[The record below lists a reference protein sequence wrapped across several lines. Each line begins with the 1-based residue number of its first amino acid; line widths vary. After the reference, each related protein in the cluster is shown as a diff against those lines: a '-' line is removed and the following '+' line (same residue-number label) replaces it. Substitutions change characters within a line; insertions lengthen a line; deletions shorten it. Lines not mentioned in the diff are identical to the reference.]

1 MGRAPMGP
9 RTNGRAVQ
17 MGPRR
22 TSARSL
28 VLFPRTRQRRWPA
41 TTGLRAPAST
51 GRMKCLPEKFEGN
64 LMTYDNRQ
72 FYIDGAWVDPAEP
85 KEFKVIN
92 PADESVAGV
101 ISMGGSKDVE
111 RAVGAARRAFE
122 SYSRTSPA
130 ERLTLMQRIL
140 AAYKAHYGEI
150 AQAIS
155 TEMGAPITLAKGS
168 QTRIGVGHISAMID
182 VLKTFKFEEM
192 RGTVRL
198 VQEPVGVC
206 ALITP
211 WNWPMNQVAA
221 KVVPALA
228 AGCTMVLKPSEYSPF
243 SAILWAKVMHEA
255 GVPAGVFNLING
267 DGPSVGAPLA
277 SHRDID
283 MVSFTGSTRAGTE
296 VARSAAASVKRVH
309 QELGG
314 KSPNVLLED
323 ADFERAV
330 KQGVLHVFQNSG
342 QSCNAPTRM
351 LVPAEKM
358 AAVEAIAKRVAQSVI
373 VGDPAAENTTLGP
386 VVSKLQFDRVE
397 GFIEKGIA
405 EGAHLITGG
414 VGRPEGLAKGYYVK
428 PTIFSNV
435 RNDMTIAREEIF
447 GPVLCILPY
456 RTEEE
461 AVQIAND
468 TPYGLAAY
476 VWSEDKARARRVG
489 NRIRA
494 GQVALNGAYGD
505 MQTPFG
511 GFKMSGNGREYGE
524 FGLRDFLEV
533 KAMIGVD
540 AA

>member
-1 MGRAPMGP
+1 
-9 RTNGRAVQ
+9 
-17 MGPRR
+17 
-22 TSARSL
+22 
-28 VLFPRTRQRRWPA
+28 
-41 TTGLRAPAST
+41 
-51 GRMKCLPEKFEGN
+51 
-64 LMTYDNRQ
+64 MTYDDRQ
-72 FYIDGAWVDPAEP
+72 FYIDGAWVDPIEP

-92 PADESVAGV
+92 PATEEPAGV
-101 ISMGGSKDVE
+101 ISMGGPIDVN
-111 RAVGAARRAFE
+111 RAVAAAKRAFE
-122 SYSRTSPA
+122 AYSVSTPA
-130 ERLTLMQRIL
+130 ERLALLERVL
-140 AAYKAHYGEI
+140 AAYKLHYDEI

-155 TEMGAPITLAKGS
+155 TEMGAPISLAKGS
-168 QTRIGVGHISAMID
+168 QTRIGVGHISAMIE
-182 VLKTFKFEEM
+182 VLKNFQFEEV
-192 RGTVRL
+192 RGTTRL

-228 AGCTMVLKPSEYSPF
+228 AGCTMVLKPSEYAPF
-243 SAILWAKVMHEA
+243 SAVLWAKVMHEA
-255 GVPAGVFNLING
+255 GVPAGVFNLVNG
-267 DGPSVGAPLA
+267 DGPGVGAPLS

-296 VARSAAASVKRVH
+296 VARNAAATVKRVH

-314 KSPNVLLED
+314 KSPNVLLDD

-330 KQGVLHVFQNSG
+330 KQSVLHVFQNSG

-351 LVPAEKM
+351 LVPAGRM
-358 AAVEAIAKRVAQSVI
+358 AEVEAIAKRVAQSVV
-373 VGDPAAENTTLGP
+373 VGDPASDKTTVGP
-386 VVSKLQFDRVE
+386 VVSKLQFERVE
-397 GFIEKGIA
+397 NYIAKGIA
-405 EGAHLITGG
+405 EGAHLVTGG
-414 VGRPEGLAKGYYVK
+414 TGRPETIVRGYFVK

-456 RTEEE
+456 RSEDE

-476 VWSEDKARARRVG
+476 VWSSDPARARRVG
-489 NRIRA
+489 GRIRA
-494 GQVALNGAYGD
+494 GQVSLNGAYGD
-505 MQTPFG
+505 MKTPFG

-533 KAMIGVD
+533 KAVIGVD

>member
-1 MGRAPMGP
+1 M
-9 RTNGRAVQ
+9 N
-17 MGPRR
+17 
-22 TSARSL
+22 
-28 VLFPRTRQRRWPA
+28 
-41 TTGLRAPAST
+41 
-51 GRMKCLPEKFEGN
+51 
-64 LMTYDNRQ
+64 YDNRQ
-72 FYIDGAWVDPAEP
+72 FYIDGAWVDPVAP

-92 PADESVAGV
+92 PATEAVAGV
-101 ISMGGSKDVE
+101 ISMGGAKDVDL
-111 RAVGAARRAFE
+111 AVAAARRAFDG
-122 SYSRTSPA
+122 YSRTIPV
-130 ERLTLMQRIL
+130 ERLALLERVL
-140 AAYKAHYGEI
+140 AAYKAHYDEI
-150 AQAIS
+150 ALAIS
-155 TEMGAPITLAKGS
+155 TEMGAPITLAKGA
-168 QTRIGVGHISAMID
+168 QTRIGVGHISAMIE
-182 VLKTFKFEEM
+182 VLKTFKFEEL
-192 RGTVRL
+192 RGNTRL

-267 DGPSVGAPLA
+267 DGINVGSPLS
-277 SHRDID
+277 SHREVD
-283 MVSFTGSTRAGTE
+283 MVSFTGSTRAGTD
-296 VARSAAASVKRVH
+296 VARNAAASVKRVH

-314 KSPNVLLED
+314 KSPNVLLDD

-330 KQGVLHVFQNSG
+330 KQSVLHVFQNSG

-351 LVPAEKM
+351 LVPANRLAE
-358 AAVEAIAKRVAQSVI
+358 VEAIAKRVADTVL
-373 VGDPAAENTTLGP
+373 VGDPTLEKTVVGP

-397 GFIEKGIA
+397 GYIEKGIA
-405 EGAHLITGG
+405 EGAHLIAGG
-414 VGRPEGLAKGYYVK
+414 PGRPDGLTTGYYVK
-428 PTIFSNV
+428 PTIFSHV

-456 RTEEE
+456 HTEDD
-461 AVQIAND
+461 AVKIAND

-476 VWSEDKARARRVG
+476 VWSRDNIRARRVG

-494 GQVALNGAYGD
+494 GQVALNGASGD

-524 FGLRDFLEV
+524 FGLHDFLEV
-533 KAMIGVD
+533 KAVIGVD

>member
-1 MGRAPMGP
+1 MM
-9 RTNGRAVQ
+9 
-17 MGPRR
+17 
-22 TSARSL
+22 
-28 VLFPRTRQRRWPA
+28 
-41 TTGLRAPAST
+41 
-51 GRMKCLPEKFEGN
+51 
-64 LMTYDNRQ
+64 YDNRQ
-72 FYIDGAWVDPAEP
+72 FYIDGAWVDPVEP

-92 PADESVAGV
+92 PATEAVAGL
-101 ISMGGSKDVE
+101 ISMGGPKDVDL
-111 RAVGAARRAFE
+111 AVAAARRAFDE
-122 SYSRTSPA
+122 FSRTTPA
-130 ERLTLMQRIL
+130 ERLALLERVL
-140 AAYKAHYGEI
+140 AAYKAHYEEI

-168 QTRIGVGHISAMID
+168 QTRIGVGHISAMIE
-182 VLKTFKFEEM
+182 VLKTFKFEEL
-192 RGTVRL
+192 RGNTRL

-228 AGCTMVLKPSEYSPF
+228 AGCTMVLKPSEYSPL

-255 GVPAGVFNLING
+255 GVPPGVFNMING
-267 DGPSVGAPLA
+267 DGINVGAPLS
-277 SHRDID
+277 SHREVD

-296 VARSAAASVKRVH
+296 VARNAAASVKRVH

-314 KSPNVLLED
+314 KSPNILLDD

-330 KQGVLHVFQNSG
+330 KQSVLHVFQNSG

-351 LVPAEKM
+351 LVPAGKM
-358 AAVEAIAKRVAQSVI
+358 ADIEAIAKRVADTVL
-373 VGDPAAENTTLGP
+373 VGDPAAAATVVGP

-397 GFIEKGIA
+397 SYIEKGIA
-405 EGAHLITGG
+405 EGAHLIAGG
-414 VGRPEGLAKGYYVK
+414 AGRPDGLTKGYFVK

-456 RTEEE
+456 QTEDE
-461 AVQIAND
+461 AVKIAND

-476 VWSEDKARARRVG
+476 VWSEDNVRARRVG

-494 GQVALNGAYGD
+494 GQVALNGASGD
-505 MQTPFG
+505 MKTPFG

-533 KAMIGVD
+533 KAVIGVD

>member
-1 MGRAPMGP
+1 
-9 RTNGRAVQ
+9 
-17 MGPRR
+17 
-22 TSARSL
+22 
-28 VLFPRTRQRRWPA
+28 
-41 TTGLRAPAST
+41 
-51 GRMKCLPEKFEGN
+51 
-64 LMTYDNRQ
+64 MTYDNRQ
-72 FYIDGAWVDPAEP
+72 FYIDGAWVDPVAP
-85 KEFKVIN
+85 KEFNVIN
-92 PADESVAGV
+92 PATEAVAGV
-101 ISMGGSKDVE
+101 ISMGGAQDVDL
-111 RAVGAARRAFE
+111 AVAAARRAFDG
-122 SYSRTSPA
+122 YSRTTPV
-130 ERLTLMQRIL
+130 ERLALLERVL
-140 AAYKAHYGEI
+140 AAYKAHYDEI
-150 AQAIS
+150 ALAIS
-155 TEMGAPITLAKGS
+155 TEMGAPITLAKGA
-168 QTRIGVGHISAMID
+168 QTRIGVGHISAMIE
-182 VLKTFKFEEM
+182 VLKTFKFEEL
-192 RGTVRL
+192 RANTWL

-267 DGPSVGAPLA
+267 DGVNVGSPLS
-277 SHRDID
+277 SHPDVD

-296 VARSAAASVKRVH
+296 VAKNAAASVKRVH

-314 KSPNVLLED
+314 KSPNILLDD

-330 KQGVLHVFQNSG
+330 KQSVLHVFQNSG

-351 LVPAEKM
+351 LVPASKLAE
-358 AAVEAIAKRVAQSVI
+358 VEAIAKRVADTVL
-373 VGDPAAENTTLGP
+373 VGDPTSERTVVGP

-397 GFIEKGIA
+397 GYIENGIA
-405 EGAHLITGG
+405 EGARLVAGG
-414 VGRPEGLAKGYYVK
+414 AGRPDGLAKGYFVK

-456 RTEEE
+456 QTEEE
-461 AVQIAND
+461 AVKIAND

-476 VWSEDKARARRVG
+476 VWSKDNVRARRVG

-494 GQVALNGAYGD
+494 GQVALNGASGD
-505 MQTPFG
+505 MKTPFG

-533 KAMIGVD
+533 KAVIGVD

>member
-1 MGRAPMGP
+1 M
-9 RTNGRAVQ
+9 
-17 MGPRR
+17 
-22 TSARSL
+22 L
-28 VLFPRTRQRRWPA
+28 
-41 TTGLRAPAST
+41 
-51 GRMKCLPEKFEGN
+51 
-64 LMTYDNRQ
+64 YDNRQ
-72 FYIDGAWVDPAEP
+72 FYIDGAWVDPVEA
-85 KEFKVIN
+85 KEFSVVN
-92 PADESVAGV
+92 PATEAVAGT
-101 ISMGGSKDVE
+101 ISMGSSKDVD
-111 RAVGAARRAFE
+111 RAVAAARRAFDA
-122 SYSRTSPA
+122 YSRTTPA
-130 ERLTLMQRIL
+130 ERLALLERVL
-140 AAYKAHYGEI
+140 AAYNAHYNEI
-150 AQAIS
+150 ALAIS

-168 QTRIGVGHISAMID
+168 QTRIGVGHIQAMID
-182 VLKTFKFEEM
+182 VMKTFRFEEL
-192 RGTVRL
+192 RGNIRL
-198 VQEPVGVC
+198 VHEPVGVC

-243 SAILWAKVMHEA
+243 SAVLWAKVMHEA

-267 DGPSVGAPLA
+267 DGQNTGAPLA
-277 SHRDID
+277 SHREVD

-314 KSPNVLLED
+314 KSPNVLLDD

-330 KQGVLHVFQNSG
+330 KQSVLHVFQNSG

-351 LVPAEKM
+351 LVPASRLEE
-358 AAVEAIAKRVAQSVI
+358 VEAIAARVGAEVV
-373 VGDPAAENTTLGP
+373 VGDPTSAKTFVGP
-386 VVSKLQFDRVE
+386 VVSKLQFERVE
-397 GFIEKGIA
+397 GYIEKGIA
-405 EGAHLITGG
+405 EGAKLVMGG
-414 VGRPEGLAKGYYVK
+414 TGRPQGLEQGYFVK

-435 RNDMTIAREEIF
+435 KNDMTIAREEIF

-456 RTEEE
+456 ETEEE
-461 AVQIAND
+461 AIRIAND

-476 VWSEDKARARRVG
+476 VWSADNHRARRVG
-489 NRIRA
+489 SRIRA
-494 GQVALNGAYGD
+494 GQVALNGASGD

-533 KAMIGVD
+533 KAVIGVD

>member
-1 MGRAPMGP
+1 MNFLKDGA
-9 RTNGRAVQ
+9 
-17 MGPRR
+17 
-22 TSARSL
+22 
-28 VLFPRTRQRRWPA
+28 
-41 TTGLRAPAST
+41 
-51 GRMKCLPEKFEGN
+51 
-64 LMTYDNRQ
+64 MTYDNRQ
-72 FYIDGAWVDPAEP
+72 FYIDGAWVDPVEP
-85 KEFKVIN
+85 KEFSVIN
-92 PADESVAGV
+92 PATEEIAGT
-101 ISMGGSKDVE
+101 ISMGGPKDVD
-111 RAVGAARRAFE
+111 RAVAAARRAFDG
-122 SYSRTSPA
+122 YSRTTPA
-130 ERLTLMQRIL
+130 ERLALLERVL
-140 AAYKAHYGEI
+140 AAYKAHYDEI
-150 AQAIS
+150 ALAIS

-168 QTRIGVGHISAMID
+168 QTRIGVGHIGAMIE

-192 RGTVRL
+192 HGTTRL

-267 DGPSVGAPLA
+267 DGIHVGAPLS
-277 SHRDID
+277 SHRDVD

-296 VARSAAASVKRVH
+296 VAKNAAASVKRVH

-314 KSPNVLLED
+314 KSPNVLLDD

-330 KQGVLHVFQNSG
+330 KQSVLHVFQNSG

-351 LVPAEKM
+351 LVPASRM
-358 AAVEAIAKRVAQSVI
+358 AEVEAIAKRVADTVI
-373 VGDPAAENTTLGP
+373 VGDPTSEKTAVGP
-386 VVSKLQFDRVE
+386 VVSRLQFDRVE
-397 GFIEKGIA
+397 GYIEKGIA
-405 EGAHLITGG
+405 EGAHLVTGG
-414 VGRPEGLAKGYYVK
+414 TGRPDGLAKGYFVR
-428 PTIFSNV
+428 PTIFSSV

-456 RTEEE
+456 QTEDD
-461 AVQIAND
+461 AVRIAND

-476 VWSEDKARARRVG
+476 VWSQDNVRARRVG

-505 MQTPFG
+505 MKTPFG

-533 KAMIGVD
+533 KALIGVD

>member
-1 MGRAPMGP
+1 
-9 RTNGRAVQ
+9 
-17 MGPRR
+17 
-22 TSARSL
+22 
-28 VLFPRTRQRRWPA
+28 
-41 TTGLRAPAST
+41 
-51 GRMKCLPEKFEGN
+51 
-64 LMTYDNRQ
+64 MTYDNRQ
-72 FYIDGAWVDPAEP
+72 FYIDGAWVDPIEA
-85 KEFKVIN
+85 KELKVIN
-92 PADESVAGV
+92 PATEEVAGV
-101 ISMGGSKDVE
+101 ISMGSAKDVD
-111 RAVGAARRAFE
+111 RAVIAARRAFD

-130 ERLTLMQRIL
+130 ERQALLERIL
-140 AAYKAHYGEI
+140 VSYKAHYAEI
-150 AQAIS
+150 AEAIS
-155 TEMGAPITLAKGS
+155 IEMGAPVTLSKGA
-168 QTRIGVGHISAMID
+168 QTGIGVGHISAMID
-182 VLKTFKFEEM
+182 VLKSFKFEEL

-243 SAILWAKVMHEA
+243 SAIIWARIMHEA

-267 DGPSVGAPLA
+267 DGPSVGAPLS
-277 SHRDID
+277 SHREVD
-283 MVSFTGSTRAGTE
+283 MVSFTGSTRAGSE
-296 VARSAAASVKRVH
+296 VAKNAAASVKRVH

-314 KSPNVLLED
+314 KSPNVLLDD

-330 KQGVLHVFQNSG
+330 KQSVLHVFQNSG

-351 LVPAEKM
+351 LVPAAKLAE
-358 AAVEAIAKRVAQSVI
+358 VEAIAKRVAENVV
-373 VGDPAAENTTLGP
+373 VGDPKSEKTSVGP
-386 VVSKLQFDRVE
+386 VVSKLQFERVE
-397 GFIEKGIA
+397 GYIAKGIA
-405 EGAHLITGG
+405 EGAKVVIGG
-414 VGRPEGLAKGYYVK
+414 SGRPDGLTKGYFVK

-456 RTEEE
+456 DNEEQ

-476 VWSEDKARARRVG
+476 VWSQDNLHARRIG
-489 NRIRA
+489 GRIRA
-494 GQVALNGAYGD
+494 GQVTLNGAQGS
-505 MQTPFG
+505 MNTPFG
-511 GFKMSGNGREYGE
+511 GFKMSGNGREWGE

-533 KAMIGVD
+533 KAVIGVD

>member
-1 MGRAPMGP
+1 M
-9 RTNGRAVQ
+9 N
-17 MGPRR
+17 
-22 TSARSL
+22 
-28 VLFPRTRQRRWPA
+28 
-41 TTGLRAPAST
+41 
-51 GRMKCLPEKFEGN
+51 
-64 LMTYDNRQ
+64 YDNRK
-72 FYIDGAWVDPAEP
+72 FYIDGAWVDPVAP

-92 PADESVAGV
+92 PATEAVAGV
-101 ISMGGSKDVE
+101 ISMGGAKDVDL
-111 RAVGAARRAFE
+111 AVAAARRAFDG
-122 SYSRTSPA
+122 YSRTTPV
-130 ERLTLMQRIL
+130 ERLALLERVL
-140 AAYKAHYGEI
+140 AAYKAHYDEI
-150 AQAIS
+150 ALAIS
-155 TEMGAPITLAKGS
+155 TEMGAPITLAKGA
-168 QTRIGVGHISAMID
+168 QTRIGVGHISAMIE
-182 VLKTFKFEEM
+182 VLKTFKFEEL
-192 RGTVRL
+192 RGNTRL

-267 DGPSVGAPLA
+267 DGVNVGSPLS
-277 SHRDID
+277 SHREVD

-296 VARSAAASVKRVH
+296 VARNAAASVKRVH

-314 KSPNVLLED
+314 KSPNVLLDD

-330 KQGVLHVFQNSG
+330 KQSVLHVFQNSG

-351 LVPAEKM
+351 LVPANRLAE
-358 AAVEAIAKRVAQSVI
+358 VEAIAKRVADTVL
-373 VGDPAAENTTLGP
+373 VGDPTLEKTVVGP

-397 GFIEKGIA
+397 GYIEKGIA
-405 EGAHLITGG
+405 EGAHLIAGG
-414 VGRPEGLAKGYYVK
+414 PGRPDGLTTGYYVK
-428 PTIFSNV
+428 PTIFSHV

-456 RTEEE
+456 HTEDD
-461 AVQIAND
+461 AVKIAND

-476 VWSEDKARARRVG
+476 IWSRDNIRARRVG

-494 GQVALNGAYGD
+494 GQVALNGASGD

-533 KAMIGVD
+533 KAVIGVD

>member
-1 MGRAPMGP
+1 
-9 RTNGRAVQ
+9 
-17 MGPRR
+17 
-22 TSARSL
+22 
-28 VLFPRTRQRRWPA
+28 
-41 TTGLRAPAST
+41 
-51 GRMKCLPEKFEGN
+51 
-64 LMTYDNRQ
+64 MTYDNRQ
-72 FYIDGAWVDPAEP
+72 FYIDGAWVDPIEP
-85 KEFKVIN
+85 REFKVIN
-92 PADESVAGV
+92 PATETVAGV
-101 ISMGGSKDVE
+101 ISMGSAKDVD
-111 RAVGAARRAFE
+111 RAVGAARRAFDG
-122 SYSRTSPA
+122 YSRTSPA
-130 ERLTLMQRIL
+130 ERLALMERIL
-140 AAYKAHYGEI
+140 AAYKAHYDAI

-168 QTRIGVGHISAMID
+168 QTRIGVGHISAMIE
-182 VLKTFKFEEM
+182 VLKTFKFEEL
-192 RGTVRL
+192 RGTTRL

-255 GVPAGVFNLING
+255 GVPAGVFNLVNG
-267 DGPSVGAPLA
+267 DGPSVGAPLS
-277 SHRDID
+277 SHREVD

-314 KSPNVLLED
+314 KSPNVLLDD
-323 ADFERAV
+323 ADFERSV
-330 KQGVLHVFQNSG
+330 KQSVLHVFQNSG

-351 LVPAEKM
+351 LVPAARM
-358 AAVEAIAKRVAQSVI
+358 AAVEAIAKRIAETVV
-373 VGDPAAENTTLGP
+373 VGDPASEKTTVGP
-386 VVSKLQFDRVE
+386 VVSKLQFDRVD

-405 EGAHLITGG
+405 EGAHLVTGG
-414 VGRPEGLAKGYYVK
+414 AGRPEGLAKGYFVQ
-428 PTIFSNV
+428 THDFLECRAMIW
-435 RNDMTIAREEIF
+435 TIAREEIF

-456 RTEEE
+456 QNEEE

-476 VWSEDKARARRVG
+476 VWSQDKVRARRIG

-494 GQVALNGAYGD
+494 GQVALNGASGD

>member
-1 MGRAPMGP
+1 MA
-9 RTNGRAVQ
+9 
-17 MGPRR
+17 
-22 TSARSL
+22 
-28 VLFPRTRQRRWPA
+28 
-41 TTGLRAPAST
+41 
-51 GRMKCLPEKFEGN
+51 
-64 LMTYDNRQ
+64 YDNRR
-72 FYIDGAWVDPAEP
+72 FYIDGAWVDPVEP
-85 KEFKVIN
+85 KDFNVIN
-92 PADESVAGV
+92 PTTEAVAGV
-101 ISMGGSKDVE
+101 ISMGGPRDVD
-111 RAVGAARRAFE
+111 RAVAAARRAFDG
-122 SYSRTSPA
+122 YSRSTAA
-130 ERLTLMQRIL
+130 ERLALLERVLT
-140 AAYKAHYGEI
+140 AYKAHYDAI

-155 TEMGAPITLAKGS
+155 TEMGAPITLAKGA

-182 VLKTFKFEEM
+182 VLKTFNFEEQ
-192 RGTVRL
+192 RGTTRL

-221 KVVPALA
+221 KVIPALA

-243 SAILWAKVMHEA
+243 SAILWAEVMHEA

-267 DGPSVGAPLA
+267 DGLGVGAPLA
-277 SHRDID
+277 AHREID

-296 VARSAAASVKRVH
+296 VAKAAAASVKRVH

-314 KSPNVLLED
+314 KSPNILLDD

-330 KQGVLHVFQNSG
+330 KQSVLHVFQNSG

-351 LVPAEKM
+351 LVPAGKL
-358 AAVEAIAKRVAQSVI
+358 ADVEAIAKRVADAVV
-373 VGDPAAENTTLGP
+373 VGDPASKQTLVGP
-386 VVSKLQFDRVE
+386 VVSKLQFERVE
-397 GFIEKGIA
+397 GYIEKGIA
-405 EGAHLITGG
+405 EGAHLVAGG
-414 VGRPEGLAKGYYVK
+414 LGRPDGLTRGYFVK
-428 PTIFSNV
+428 PTIFSHV

-456 RTEEE
+456 HTEAE

-476 VWSEDKARARRVG
+476 VWSQDNVRARRVG
-489 NRIRA
+489 NQIRA
-494 GQVALNGAYGD
+494 GQVALNGASGD

-511 GFKMSGNGREYGE
+511 GFKMSGNGREYGV

-533 KAMIGVD
+533 KAVIGVD

>member
-1 MGRAPMGP
+1 
-9 RTNGRAVQ
+9 
-17 MGPRR
+17 
-22 TSARSL
+22 
-28 VLFPRTRQRRWPA
+28 
-41 TTGLRAPAST
+41 
-51 GRMKCLPEKFEGN
+51 
-64 LMTYDNRQ
+64 MTYDNRQ
-72 FYIDGAWVDPAEP
+72 FYIDGAWVDPIQP
-85 KEFKVIN
+85 KNFEVVN
-92 PADESVAGV
+92 PATELAAGV
-101 ISMGGSKDVE
+101 ISMGGAQDVD
-111 RAVGAARRAFE
+111 RAVGAARRAFDG
-122 SYSRTSPA
+122 YSRTTPA
-130 ERLTLMQRIL
+130 ERLALLERIL
-140 AAYKAHYGEI
+140 AAYKAHYDEI

-155 TEMGAPITLAKGS
+155 TEMGAPITLAKGA
-168 QTRIGVGHISAMID
+168 QTRIGIGHLTAMIE
-182 VLKTFKFEEM
+182 VLKIFKFEEM
-192 RGTVRL
+192 RGSIRL

-243 SAILWAKVMHEA
+243 SAIIWAKVMHEA
-255 GVPAGVFNLING
+255 GVPAGVFNLVNG
-267 DGPSVGAPLA
+267 DGVSVGAPLS
-277 SHRDID
+277 SHREID

-314 KSPNVLLED
+314 KSPNVLLDD

-330 KQGVLHVFQNSG
+330 KQSVLHVFQNAG

-351 LVPAEKM
+351 LVPAGKL
-358 AAVEAIAKRVAQSVI
+358 AAVEAIAKRVAATVV
-373 VGDPAAENTTLGP
+373 VGDPASEQTTLGP
-386 VVSKLQFDRVE
+386 VVSKLQFERVE
-397 GFIEKGIA
+397 GYIEKGIA
-405 EGAHLITGG
+405 EGARLVTGG
-414 VGRPEGLAKGYYVK
+414 AGRPEGLAKGYFVK

-456 RTEEE
+456 QTEEE

-476 VWSEDKARARRVG
+476 VWSQDNVRARRVG

-494 GQVALNGAYGD
+494 GQVALNGASGD

-511 GFKMSGNGREYGE
+511 GFKMSGNGREWGE
-524 FGLRDFLEV
+524 FGLRDFLEL